1 MHKVREG
8 NHALTIRES
17 ERMSK
22 LLRFTSLVV
31 MLLLIGSS
39 LVVAE
44 NTPYKIDP
52 DIPWRMHVIDNS
64 LSGADGVRLADV
76 NGDGLTDVVTG
87 WEGSGKSRIYFHPG
101 YKDVTKPWP
110 NVTVG
115 SAFAVEDAVF
125 ADLDGDG
132 FYDVISSCEG
142 KTKMLLVH
150 WAPQGMQE
158 YVNERSWRTEFI
170 PASASLC
177 GWMFCVPMD
186 VDGENGIDL
195 VAGGKTMKQTKGKLG
210 WFEAP
215 SDPHRVADWKWHLIA
230 NVEWIMSIIS
240 YDMDYDGDMDIVVTD
255 RHKDGFKWYKNP
267 GIGPAQKIP
276 WKPHIIGNTGSA
288 MFMTIADLDGDG
300 LDDVLIATEGGAIS
314 WQRRLDKSGDKW
326 KEYIIPFPADVGGRG
341 KGIAVGDIDKDGKQD
356 IILTC
361 EHGTSKTGVF
371 WMSYVDSPTN
381 GVWLR
386 NEISGIKGAKFDIIQ
401 LFDVDGDGD
410 LDVMTTEEAEGLGVI
425 WYENSLINRE

>member
-1 MHKVREG
+1 MI
-8 NHALTIRES
+8 T
-17 ERMSK
+17 
-22 LLRFTSLVV
+22 
-31 MLLLIGSS
+31 GSS
-39 LVVAE
+39 LSVV
-44 NTPYKIDP
+44 YGGGIDP
-52 DIPWRMHVIDNS
+52 DTPWKMHVIDNS
-64 LSGADGVRLADV
+64 LRGADGVRLADV
-76 NGDGLTDVVTG
+76 NGDGLMDVVTG

-240 YDMDYDGDMDIVVTD
+240 YDMDYDGDMDILVTD
-255 RHKDGFKWYKNP
+255 RDWHGFKWYENP
-267 GIGPAQKIP
+267 GVGPLQKMP
-276 WKPHIIGNTGSA
+276 WKPHIIGNTDTA
-288 MFMTIADLDGDG
+288 FFMTIADLDEDG
-300 LDDVLIATEGGAIS
+300 LDDVLIAAEGLIS

-326 KEYIIPFPADVGGRG
+326 KEYIIPLPADVGTG
-341 KGIAVGDIDKDGKQD
+341 KGIAVGDIDRDGKLD
-356 IILTC
+356 IVLTC
-361 EHGTSKTGVF
+361 GKVVDKTGVF
-371 WMSYVDSPTN
+371 WMSYVDSPTS
-381 GVWLR
+381 GVWTR
-386 NEISGIKGAKFDIIQ
+386 NVINDTRGRKFDIIQ
-401 LFDVDGDGD
+401 LFDIDGDGD
-410 LDVMTTEEAEGLGVI
+410 LDVMTTEEAEELGVI
-425 WYENSLINRE
+425 WYENPYLSL